1 MKSNN
6 LFKYIFAAVVI
17 VLIGY
22 TIYLISQRNSN
33 EDEKSIDQTSTVSN
47 IQTDLRFAIAGLDTI
62 NPIITNNR
70 NVQEITKVIYDPLIT
85 LNENYKLEYC
95 LAEEIAKTDDF
106 SYIVKLRKGVLWED
120 RSNFTAYDVK
130 FTVDIIKDIEARG
143 IGTIYSENL
152 KHVADLEVID
162 SNTVKFI
169 LNEPVDF
176 FEYNLTF
183 PIM

>member
-70 NVQEITKVIYDPLIT
+70 NVQEITNGDANG
-85 LNENYKLEYC
+85 NE
-95 LAEEIAKTDDF
+95 
-106 SYIVKLRKGVLWED
+106 
-120 RSNFTAYDVK
+120 
-130 FTVDIIKDIEARG
+130 
-143 IGTIYSENL
+143 
-152 KHVADLEVID
+152 
-162 SNTVKFI
+162 
-169 LNEPVDF
+169 
-176 FEYNLTF
+176 
-183 PIM
+183 